1 VSCYADT
8 SFLVSFNLPFDSR
21 HGEAVALVAALPPRP
36 LLPLT
41 PFGLLELRNALARL
55 EWKGI
60 LHAAES
66 EAIMGLVGAD
76 IETGLYAATPLR
88 SYAWMEAGMEAVR
101 TLTPRTGTRTLD
113 ALHVGMA
120 RLHGAK
126 TFLSFD
132 SNQRRAALGAGL
144 KVLPVDGELR
154 AAFASERSTK

>member
-1 VSCYADT
+1 VSHYADT
-8 SFLVSFNLPFDSR
+8 SFLASFNLPFDVR
-21 HGEAVALVAALPPRP
+21 HGEAVAVVAALPSRP
-36 LLPLT
+36 ALPLT

-55 EWKGI
+55 EWRGI

-66 EAIMGLVGAD
+66 EAIMSLVRAD
-76 IETGLYAATPLR
+76 IVTGLYAATPLR

-101 TLTPRTGTRTLD
+101 ILTPRTGTRTLD

-132 SNQRRAALGAGL
+132 GNQRRAARAAGL
-144 KVLPVDGELR
+144 KLLPATV
-154 AAFASERSTK
+154 S